1 MKLDSSSDPD
11 NHCNQNIFM
20 FNKKLN
26 YTHYPKSTN
35 LPNFIRRND

>member
-11 NHCNQNIFM
+11 YHSQNLFVI
-20 FNKKLN
+20 NKKSI